1 MDRGAS
7 GATGHGVTK
16 ESDMTWQLNSNNN
29 NKAHVKCTIITHRS
43 TLHDGDCRYRTPQS
57 MLKSEGLEP
66 A

>member
-29 NKAHVKCTIITHRS
+29 KAHVKCAII
-43 TLHDGDCRYRTPQS
+43 DQGY
-57 MLKSEGLEP
+57 MLETADTEHFNQC
-66 A
+66 